1 MHHDINRKDFP
12 LIGNFLVDDLEFEDE
27 NGSTSATANKP
38 DDSRPPPIVDF
49 EIEAVVLQNPPD
61 LSFTSTSAGI
71 IIISIHNYQCFN
83 TCLYNSP

>member
-1 MHHDINRKDFP
+1 MCVYLYNIGQSDTACTTILDFP

-27 NGSTSATANKP
+27 NESTSATANKP

-49 EIEAVVLQNPPD
+49 EIEAVVLENPPD

-71 IIISIHNYQCFN
+71 I
-83 TCLYNSP
+83 